1 MASTIVNPVLTGFH
15 PDPSFLRVGDDYY
28 IATSTFEWFPG
39 VEIHHSRDLVHWH
52 TLTRVLTATSQVDLR
67 GNGCSGSI
75 WAPAISWDNGLYY
88 LLFTDVKS
96 RSSAY
101 KDLHNY
107 LITAASLEG
116 PWSPPVRLNG
126 SGFDPFLFHDSDGR
140 KWLLN
145 MRWDFRQNHSNFS
158 GIVMQEYD
166 PESGRL
172 SGPIHEIYQGTP
184 TGVTE
189 GPQLY
194 KRGDYY
200 YLLVAEGGTGV
211 NHMVT
216 MARSRSLTGPYETDP
231 DYPVMTTAHDLT
243 YAFQQ
248 AGHGSLVE
256 TQSGE
261 WYMAHLCTRPIPGT
275 GKLNPLGRET
285 AIQRCVW
292 TEDGWLRL
300 AHGGKLPAL
309 RTEAPELPPHPFD
322 ALPERDDFDGRV
334 LGYPYQSLR
343 VPFDE
348 SWVSL
353 QERPGFLR
361 LRGRE
366 SLSSLF
372 DQSLIGRPIQHF
384 ACTVTTCLEYKPD
397 SFMQMAGLVLY
408 YDDKDYYYL
417 RVTADELRGVALGV
431 VMCQAGKYAEIS
443 SMQISVKDWERYY
456 LKAEIHGRDIMF
468 YASRDGEVWTAMCT
482 PLDFGTL
489 SDEHGG
495 KLGFT
500 GSYAAI
506 CAQDLDQ
513 QARAAYFDYF
523 EYIGLDV
530 SAPHSI

>member
-1 MASTIVNPVLTGFH
+1 MAQPIVNPVLTGFH

-39 VEIHHSRDLVHWH
+39 VEIHHSRDLIHWH
-52 TLTRVLTATSQVDLR
+52 SLTRVLTESSQVDLR
-67 GNGCSGSI
+67 GNVSSGSI
-75 WAPAISWDNGLYY
+75 WAPALSFDNGLYY

-96 RSSAY
+96 RKSVY

-107 LITAASLEG
+107 LITAPDIRG
-116 PWSPPVRLNG
+116 PWSEPVRLNG
-126 SGFDPFLFHDSDGR
+126 SGFDPFLFHDTDGR

-145 MRWDFRQNHSNFS
+145 MRWDFRKSHSNFS
-158 GIVMQEYD
+158 GIIMQEYD
-166 PESGRL
+166 L
-172 SGPIHEIYQGTP
+172 STGKLTGPVHEIYKGTP

-194 KRGDYY
+194 KRNGYY

-231 DYPVMTTAHDLT
+231 DYPIMTTAHDLT
-243 YAFQQ
+243 YPFQQ

-256 TQSGE
+256 TQNGE

-275 GKLNPLGRET
+275 GTMNPLGRET
-285 AIQRCVW
+285 AIQHCVW

-309 RTEAPELPPHPFD
+309 VTEAPDLPPHPFES
-322 ALPERDDFDGRV
+322 LPERDEFDGEE
-334 LGYPYQSLR
+334 LGYPYQGLR
-343 VPFDE
+343 IPFDP

-353 QERPGFLR
+353 TERPGFLR
-361 LRGRE
+361 LTGRE
-366 SLSSLF
+366 SLASLHN
-372 DQSLIGRPIQHF
+372 QSLIARPIQHF
-384 ACTVTTCLEYKPD
+384 DCRVSTCMEFKPV
-397 SFMQMAGLVLY
+397 SMMEMAGLVLY
-408 YDDKDYYYL
+408 YDDSDYYYL
-417 RVTADELRGVALGV
+417 RVTADEIRGVSLGV
-431 VMCQAGKYAEIS
+431 VLCRAGKYDEIS
-443 SMQISVKDWERYY
+443 SMQISVKGWERYY
-456 LKAEIHGRDIMF
+456 LKAEINRRDIVF
-468 YASRDGEVWTAMCT
+468 YASPDGEAWTAMCT

-489 SDEHGG
+489 SDEYGG

-500 GSYAAI
+500 GSYAGV

-513 QARAAYFDYF
+513 QSKKAYFDFF
-523 EYIGLDV
+523 EYKALEG
-530 SAPHSI
+530 

>member
-1 MASTIVNPVLTGFH
+1 MILFQEVLSH
-15 PDPSFLRVGDDYY
+15 DYY

-39 VEIHHSRDLVHWH
+39 VEIHHSRDLVNWR
-52 TLTRVLTATSQVDLR
+52 TLTRVLTTEAQVSLR
-67 GNGCSGSI
+67 GNGSSGSI
-75 WAPAISWDNGLYY
+75 WAPALSYHDGLYY
-88 LLFTDVKS
+88 LLYTDVKS
-96 RSSAY
+96 RQSVY

-107 LITAASLEG
+107 LITSENLLG
-116 PWSPPVRLNG
+116 PWSQPVRLNG
-126 SGFDPFLFHDSDGR
+126 SGFDPFLFHDEDGR

-145 MRWDFRQNHSNFS
+145 MRWDFRKQHSSFS

-166 PESGRL
+166 PHTGKL
-172 SGPIHEIYQGTP
+172 TGPIHELYHGTP

-194 KRGDYY
+194 RRGGYY

-216 MARSRSLTGPYETDP
+216 LARSRTLTGPYETDP
-231 DYPVMTTAHDLT
+231 DFPIMTTAHDLT
-243 YAFQQ
+243 YPFQQ

-275 GKLNPLGRET
+275 ATLNPLGRET
-285 AIQRCVW
+285 AIQRCEW

-309 RTEAPELPPHPFD
+309 EVEGPDLPLHPFP
-322 ALPERDDFDGRV
+322 AVPGRDEFDRDQ
-334 LGYPYQSLR
+334 LGAPYQSLR
-343 VPFDE
+343 VPIEPD
-348 SWVSL
+348 WASL
-353 QERPGFLR
+353 SERPGYLR

-366 SLSSLF
+366 SLASNF
-372 DQSLIGRPIQHF
+372 DQSLVGRPIQHF
-384 ACTVTTCLEYKPD
+384 ACEISTCLEFAPEH
-397 SFMQMAGLVLY
+397 FMQMAGLALY

-417 RVTADELRGVALGV
+417 RVTADELRGPCLGV
-431 VMCQAGKYAEIS
+431 VMCRGGQYDELT
-443 SMQISVKDWERYY
+443 SMQISVRTWERYY
-456 LKAEIHGRDIMF
+456 LKAAIQGRELVF
-468 YASRDGEVWTAMCT
+468 SASPDGITWTAVCT

-489 SDEHGG
+489 SDEYGG

-500 GSYAAI
+500 GSYACL

-513 QARAAYFDYF
+513 QALPAYFAYF
-523 EYIGLDV
+523 EYKAL
-530 SAPHSI
+530 S

>member
-1 MASTIVNPVLTGFH
+1 MAQQIVNPVVTGFH
-15 PDPSFLRVGDDYY
+15 PDPSFIRVGDDYY

-52 TLTRVLTATSQVDLR
+52 SLTRVLTESSQVDLR
-67 GNGCSGSI
+67 GNASSGSI
-75 WAPAISWDNGLYY
+75 WAPALSYDNGLYY

-96 RSSAY
+96 RKSVY

-107 LITAASLEG
+107 LITAADIMGS
-116 PWSPPVRLNG
+116 WSAPVRLNG
-126 SGFDPFLFHDSDGR
+126 SGFDPFLFHDEDGR

-145 MRWDFRQNHSNFS
+145 MRWDFRQQHSSFS
-158 GIVMQEYD
+158 GIIMQEYD
-166 PESGRL
+166 PAAGRL
-172 SGPIHEIYQGTP
+172 TGPVHEIYTGTP

-194 KRGDYY
+194 KRNGYY

-216 MARSRSLTGPYETDP
+216 LARSRSLTGPYETDP

-243 YAFQQ
+243 FAFQQ

-256 TQSGE
+256 TQAGE

-275 GKLNPLGRET
+275 GIMNPLGRET

-292 TEDGWLRL
+292 TADGWLHL

-309 RTEAPELPPHPFD
+309 TADAPDLPPHPFEP
-322 ALPERDDFDGRV
+322 LPERDDFDYGE
-334 LGYPYQSLR
+334 LGFPYQSLR
-343 VPFDE
+343 VPFDP

-353 QERPGFLR
+353 TDRPGYLR
-361 LRGRE
+361 LTGRE
-366 SLSSLF
+366 SLASLH
-372 DQSLIGRPIQHF
+372 DQSMIGRPIRHF
-384 ACTVTTCLEYKPD
+384 ACTISTCLEFKPD
-397 SFMQMAGLVLY
+397 SFLQMAGLVLY
-408 YDDKDYYYL
+408 YDDSDYYYL
-417 RVTADELRGVALGV
+417 RVTADEIRGVALGV
-431 VMCQAGKYAEIS
+431 VMCRAGKYAEIS

-456 LKAEIHGRDIMF
+456 LKAEINGRDILF
-468 YASRDGEVWTAMCT
+468 YASPDGEAWTAMCT

-489 SDEHGG
+489 SDEYGG

-500 GSYAAI
+500 GSYAAL

-513 QARAAYFDYF
+513 QAKKAYFDYF
-523 EYIGLDV
+523 EYKAAGE
-530 SAPHSI
+530 